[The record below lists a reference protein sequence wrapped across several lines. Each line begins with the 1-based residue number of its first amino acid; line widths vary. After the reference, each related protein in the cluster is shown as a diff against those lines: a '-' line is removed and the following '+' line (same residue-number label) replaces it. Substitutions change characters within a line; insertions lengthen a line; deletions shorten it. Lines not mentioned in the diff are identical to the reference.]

1 MENVDRLTAHHRND
15 LHLMRRLWHISMG
28 LVIVA
33 IYQWLVTH
41 QQALKILA
49 GFLCFTLVIEWLRLS
64 NTRFNEKVFKFWGP
78 LIRDSEVKH
87 LSGAT
92 YYILGALFT
101 IAIFPKTIAVLA
113 LTYLAVGD
121 PLASIVGILT
131 KNKTNLI
138 WKNGKSLLGTLA
150 ASIACGLVSWFYFDT
165 YTFQF
170 ALLSVLGGVA
180 GGLSELISSD
190 FKLDDN
196 LVIPIFSGA
205 ILWFLFSAFSI
216 SL

>member
-1 MENVDRLTAHHRND
+1 MINVDGSTTHHRND
-15 LHLMRRLWHISMG
+15 LHLMRRLWHVSMG
-28 LVIVA
+28 LVIVGV
-33 IYQWLVTH
+33 YQWFVTH
-41 QQALKILA
+41 QEALKILA
-49 GFLCFTLVIEWLRLS
+49 GFLCLTLVIEWLRLR
-64 NTRFNEKVFKFWGP
+64 NKHFNEKVLRFWGP
-78 LIRDSEVKH
+78 LIRDCEVKH

-121 PLASIVGILT
+121 PLASVVGILT

-150 ASIACGLVSWFYFDT
+150 ASIACALVSWFYMDT
-165 YTFQF
+165 HTLQF
-170 ALLSVLGGVA
+170 AFLSVLGGAA
-180 GGLSELISSD
+180 GGFSELISSD

-196 LVIPIFSGA
+196 LAIPVFSGA
-205 ILWFLFSAFSI
+205 MLWFLFSAFSI
-216 SL
+216 PM